1 VVEFHYCN
9 RNNYIC
15 LWTRITIEMK
25 ISYNWLKTYIDTDLS
40 AQRVAEI
47 LTDTGLEVEGL
58 EKVEII
64 KGGLAGVVIG
74 HVLTKEAHPDADRL
88 NVTTVDVGTGE
99 NLQIVCGAPNVDAGQ
114 KVVVATVGATLYP
127 TPEEPLKIKKS
138 KIRGIE
144 SFGMICA
151 EDELGLGQS
160 HDGIMVLDAATE
172 VGLTAKDFFNIED
185 DYLIEI
191 GLTPNRADAMGH
203 FGVARDLKAY
213 LNYHE
218 NANLSLKTP
227 FVAALKEGIESV
239 AINLENTDACP
250 RYAGAVITG
259 VTVQDSPD
267 WLQNRLRSI
276 GLTPI
281 NNIVDITNFVMHELG
296 NPLHAFD
303 GGHVTGSISINNA
316 NTLQNLITLE
326 GTERKLHKD
335 DLLISNANEPMAIA
349 GVMGGLDSGVKF
361 ATTSIFLEAA
371 YFNPVSIRKTAKR
384 HGLNTDASFRFERG
398 IDPNSLLLSRDRAI
412 TLILEIAGGTLGKLY
427 DLYPKKIEDFEVVF
441 SFDRCRRLCGVNI
454 SDEDIVTI
462 LEELDIKVI
471 SDSEEEVVLKVPAYR
486 VDVQREVDVIEEVLR
501 IYGFNNVPLPEK
513 LNTSLSFQEKPNK
526 EKIYNVSANLL
537 ADNGFAE
544 IMNNSL
550 TSSANWDLVNSEV
563 LKAEHD
569 VRLLNPLSNEL
580 DVMRQ
585 TMLFGGLRSIEFNQ
599 NRQHPDLRL
608 FEFGSV
614 YNKVEGKYSEAKKM
628 GLWITGVKE
637 AENWSSNSQK
647 TSFHTLKGATEAIL
661 KRLGVFKAPRIGALS
676 NDFMEDGYSLTIANK
691 PVVELGWIKPEILKA
706 FGIKQAVYYAEF
718 NWDVVIE
725 ISIMN
730 KINFKPIPKT
740 QFARRDFSLLLD
752 NAVQFGQI
760 RAIAQKADRKILK
773 EIGLFDVYEGKNLDK
788 GKKSYA
794 VSFTFQDDEKTLKDK
809 QIDAIMGKI
818 RQSLESQLGAELR

>member
-1 VVEFHYCN
+1 MP
-9 RNNYIC
+9 
-15 LWTRITIEMK
+15 WTRIAIEMK

-58 EKVEII
+58 EKVETI
-64 KGGLAGVVIG
+64 KGGLEGVVIG
-74 HVLTKEAHPDADRL
+74 HVLTKEPHPDADRL
-88 NVTTVDVGTGE
+88 NVTTVSVGTGE
-99 NLQIVCGAPNVDAGQ
+99 PVQIVCGAPNVAAGQ
-114 KVVVATVGATLYP
+114 KVVVATVGSTLYP
-127 TPEEPLKIKKS
+127 SPEEPPLKIKKS

-172 VGLTAKDFFNIED
+172 VGLTAKEFFNIED

-203 FGVARDLKAY
+203 YGVARDLKAY

-218 NANLSLKTP
+218 GANLSLKTP
-227 FVAALKEGIESV
+227 AVADLKEGSESV
-239 AINLENTDACP
+239 SISIENTDACP

-259 VTVQDSPD
+259 VKVTDSPD

-276 GLTPI
+276 GLAPI
-281 NNIVDITNFVMHELG
+281 NNIVDITNFVMHEIG

-303 GGHVTGSISINNA
+303 LDTVNGAIVVRKAKNGEKLVTLDEVERELDENDLMICNA
-316 NTLQNLITLE
+316 
-326 GTERKLHKD
+326 TE
-335 DLLISNANEPMAIA
+335 AMCIA
-349 GVMGGLDSGVKF
+349 GVFGGLKSGVK
-361 ATTSIFLEAA
+361 TETKSIFLEAA
-371 YFNPVSIRKTAKR
+371 YFNPVSIRKSAKR
-384 HGLNTDASFRFERG
+384 QGLNTDASFRFERG
-398 IDPNSLLLSRDRAI
+398 IDPNSLILSRDRAI
-412 TLILEIAGGTLGKLY
+412 SLILEITGGKLETLH
-427 DLYPKKIEDFEVVF
+427 DQYPAKIEDFEVVF
-441 SFDRCRRLCGVNI
+441 SFDRCRKLCGANI

-462 LEELDIKVI
+462 LEELDIKMI

-526 EKIYNVSANLL
+526 ENIYNVTANLL

-550 TSSANWDLVNSEV
+550 TSSANWNLVNSEV

-637 AENWSSNSQK
+637 VENWSSTGQK
-647 TSFHTLKGATEAIL
+647 SSFHTLKGATEAVL
-661 KRLGVFKAPRIGALS
+661 QRLGVFKAPRIGELT

-718 NWDVVIE
+718 NWDVVID

-752 NAVQFGQI
+752 KSVQFGQI
-760 RAIAQKADRKILK
+760 QSIAQKADRKILK
-773 EIGLFDVYEGKNLDK
+773 EIGLFDVYEGKNLEK

-794 VSFTFQDDEKTLKDK
+794 VSFIFQDDEKTLKDK
-809 QIDAIMGKI
+809 QIDAIMAKI
-818 RQSLESQLGAELR
+818 RQGLEGQLGAELR

>member
-1 VVEFHYCN
+1 
-9 RNNYIC
+9 
-15 LWTRITIEMK
+15 MK

-58 EKVEII
+58 EKVETI
-64 KGGLAGVVIG
+64 KGGLEGVVIG
-74 HVLTKEAHPDADRL
+74 HVLTKEPHPDADRL
-88 NVTTVDVGTGE
+88 NVTTVSVGTGE
-99 NLQIVCGAPNVDAGQ
+99 PVQIVCGAPNVAAGQ
-114 KVVVATVGATLYP
+114 KVVVATVGSTLYP
-127 TPEEPLKIKKS
+127 SPEEPPLKIKKS

-172 VGLTAKDFFNIED
+172 VGLTAKEFFNIED

-203 FGVARDLKAY
+203 YGVARDLKAY

-218 NANLSLKTP
+218 GANLSLKTP
-227 FVAALKEGIESV
+227 AVADLKEGSESV
-239 AINLENTDACP
+239 SISIENTDACP

-259 VTVQDSPD
+259 VKVTDSPD

-276 GLTPI
+276 GLAPI
-281 NNIVDITNFVMHELG
+281 NNIVDITNFVMHEIG

-303 GGHVTGSISINNA
+303 LDTVNGAIVVRKAKNGEKLVTLDEVERELDENDLMICNA
-316 NTLQNLITLE
+316 
-326 GTERKLHKD
+326 TE
-335 DLLISNANEPMAIA
+335 AMCIA
-349 GVMGGLDSGVKF
+349 GVFGGLKSGVK
-361 ATTSIFLEAA
+361 TETKSIFLEAA
-371 YFNPVSIRKTAKR
+371 YFNPVSIRKSAKR
-384 HGLNTDASFRFERG
+384 QGLNTDASFRFERG
-398 IDPNSLLLSRDRAI
+398 IDPNSLILSRDRAI
-412 TLILEIAGGTLGKLY
+412 SLILEITGGKLETLH
-427 DLYPKKIEDFEVVF
+427 DQYPAKIEDFEVVF
-441 SFDRCRRLCGVNI
+441 SFDRCRKLCGANI

-462 LEELDIKVI
+462 LEELDIKMI

-526 EKIYNVSANLL
+526 ENIYNVTANLL

-550 TSSANWDLVNSEV
+550 TSSANWNLVNSEV

-637 AENWSSNSQK
+637 VENWSSTGQK
-647 TSFHTLKGATEAIL
+647 SSFHTLKGATEAVL
-661 KRLGVFKAPRIGALS
+661 QRLGVFKAPRIGELT

-718 NWDVVIE
+718 NWDVVID

-752 NAVQFGQI
+752 KSVQFGQI
-760 RAIAQKADRKILK
+760 QSIAQKADRKILK
-773 EIGLFDVYEGKNLDK
+773 EIGLFDVYEGKNLEK

-794 VSFTFQDDEKTLKDK
+794 VSFIFQDDEKTLKDK
-809 QIDAIMGKI
+809 QIDAIMAKI
-818 RQSLESQLGAELR
+818 RQGLEGQLGAELR